1 MKTKLL
7 TICLLLFTS
16 QVFAEEFMYTC
27 KSQEKNPHSEV
38 YRINFGEEKITRV
51 DSNYMRC
58 FAGCD
63 VPHTNRE
70 DRMKVISWSQENQP
84 KPIEEIEIKNS
95 DGSVE
100 ITNPV
105 NKHEYGIKKYR
116 FISLYD
122 DPQTYRVGD
131 YWHPEE
137 SHIYTTLIFS
147 EGIFGNPEN
156 INKMVRTSHDLLPD
170 NKKVEKYTRRIF
182 YDCEWDKTPLQYIV
196 YPMKR

>member
-7 TICLLLFTS
+7 AICLLLFTS

-70 DRMKVISWSQENQP
+70 DRMKVISWSQENP
-84 KPIEEIEIKNS
+84 KPIK
-95 DGSVE
+95 
-100 ITNPV
+100 
-105 NKHEYGIKKYR
+105 EYQ

-131 YWHPEE
+131 YWHPED